1 MIQKTSV
8 LHTDKEVFGVEDK
21 KQLREFI
28 DSGDEDYARLV
39 ASADHKLQE
48 AKRQVVRAEHELKR
62 LKNHRGALTAFSI
75 KHKLQTEEK

>member
-8 LHTDKEVFGVEDK
+8 LHTDKETFDAEDK

-28 DSGDEDYARLV
+28 DSGEEDYARLV

-62 LKNHRGALTAFSI
+62 LKNHRSALSKFSE
-75 KHKLQTEEK
+75 KHNLKEEK

>member
-8 LHTDKEVFGVEDK
+8 LHTDKEEFDAEDK

-28 DSGDEDYARLV
+28 DSGEEDYARLV

-62 LKNHRGALTAFSI
+62 LKNHRGALTTFST
-75 KHKLQTEEK
+75 KHKLQMEGK

>member
-8 LHTDKEVFGVEDK
+8 LHTDKEEFDAEDK

-28 DSGDEDYARLV
+28 DSGEEDYARLV

-62 LKNHRGALTAFSI
+62 LKNHRSALSKFSE
-75 KHKLQTEEK
+75 KHNLKEE

>member
-8 LHTDKEVFGVEDK
+8 LHTKEETFDAEDK

-28 DSGDEDYARLV
+28 DSGGEDYARLV
-39 ASADHKLQE
+39 ATADHKLQE

-62 LKNHRGALTAFSI
+62 LKNHQGALKKFSE
-75 KHKLQTEEK
+75 KHNLKEEK